1 MIYTSFRVQ
10 NIETPDAWQIWL
22 TSREMSTEAYTML
35 FEEGVVREISTPEYC
50 LTYNETGMQVEFY
63 NADCAAEFAQE
74 FAL

>member
-1 MIYTSFRVQ
+1 MIYTSSRAQ

-22 TSREMSTEAYTML
+22 TSREMPTESYTQV

-50 LTYNETGMQVEFY
+50 LKYSELGIKVEFY
-63 NADCAAEFAQE
+63 NAEWAAEFAQE

>member
-1 MIYTSFRVQ
+1 MIYTSSRAQ

-22 TSREMSTEAYTML
+22 TSREMPTESYTQV

-50 LTYNETGMQVEFY
+50 LTYSELGIKVEFY
-63 NADCAAEFAQE
+63 NAEWAAEFARE